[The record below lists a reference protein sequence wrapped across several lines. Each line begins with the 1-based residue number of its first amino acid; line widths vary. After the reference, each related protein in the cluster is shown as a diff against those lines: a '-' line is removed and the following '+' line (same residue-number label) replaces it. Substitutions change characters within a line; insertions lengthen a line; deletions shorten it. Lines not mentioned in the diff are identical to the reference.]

1 MGTEEGMITMRTYAD
16 ALREKGIILE
26 KDYR

>member
-1 MGTEEGMITMRTYAD
+1 MGTEEGMITMKSYAD
-16 ALREKGIILE
+16 ALKDKGIILE